1 MPSVVTNGERQKK
14 AYLYALI
21 AVFFWGTIASAF
33 KISLG
38 YLPIL
43 PLLLYASVTSAAV
56 LFAYLLFA
64 GKLTLLKTL
73 SRQDYLRSA
82 LLGFLNPFLYYIIL
96 IKAYDI
102 LRAQEAMTINWS
114 WPMTLVLLSI
124 PLLHQRIKLRNI
136 LAIAVSFF
144 GVYTI
149 ATGGDIFGFRFTN
162 STGVILA
169 LISTLIWTT
178 FWIYNVRDKRD
189 EAVRLFLNFAFGS
202 VYALLG
208 FCSMLLSATVE
219 VPNVKG
225 ILWAVYIGSFEMGI
239 TFLVWLKALKLAKTT
254 AHVANLLYLAPFF
267 SLVLIAV
274 VVGERIL
281 PSTIIGLVLIVAGI
295 ILQRLWS

>member
-1 MPSVVTNGERQKK
+1 MVTTHSTNQKR

-21 AVFFWGTIASAF
+21 AVFFWATIASAF
-33 KISLG
+33 KVSLA
-38 YLPIL
+38 YLPVL
-43 PLLLYASVTSAAV
+43 PLLLYASTTSAMV

-73 SRQDYLRSA
+73 SRHDFLRSA

-96 IKAYDI
+96 IRAYDM

-124 PLLHQRIKLRNI
+124 PLLHQRIKLKNI
-136 LAIAVSFF
+136 LAIAISFL

-149 ATGGDIFGFRFTN
+149 ATGGDLFGFRFSN
-162 STGVILA
+162 PVGVILA

-202 VYALLG
+202 VYALLA
-208 FCSMLLSATVE
+208 FCSMLFSAAVE
-219 VPNVKG
+219 VPDVKG
-225 ILWAVYIGSFEMGI
+225 ILGAVYVGLFEMGI
-239 TFLVWLKALKLAKTT
+239 TFLLWLKALKLAKTT

-267 SLVLIAV
+267 SLVLISL
-274 VVGERIL
+274 VVGEKIL
-281 PSTIIGLVLIVAGI
+281 PSTIIGLVFIVTGI
-295 ILQRLWS
+295 ILQRFWS

>member
-1 MPSVVTNGERQKK
+1 VTTHSTNQKR

-38 YLPIL
+38 YLPVL
-43 PLLLYASVTSAAV
+43 PLLLYASIVSAAV

-64 GKLTLLKTL
+64 GKLALLKTF

-96 IKAYDI
+96 IKAYDM

-136 LAIAVSFF
+136 LAIAISFF

-149 ATGGDIFGFRFTN
+149 ATGGDIFGFRFSN
-162 STGVILA
+162 PAGVILA
-169 LISTLIWTT
+169 LISTIIWTI
-178 FWIYNVRDKRD
+178 FWIYNVIDKRD

-202 VYALLG
+202 IYALLA
-208 FCSMLLSATVE
+208 FCSMLLFAAVE
-219 VPNVKG
+219 APNIKG
-225 ILWAVYIGSFEMGI
+225 ILGAVYVGLFEMGI

-254 AHVANLLYLAPFF
+254 AHAANLLYLAPFF
-267 SLVLIAV
+267 SLVLISL
-274 VVGERIL
+274 VVGEKIL
-281 PSTIIGLVLIVAGI
+281 PSTIIGLVFIVTGI